1 MDLTL
6 FIQQFWNGLVNGV
19 GYVQFALGMALIF
32 GVLRV
37 MNISHGELF
46 MVGAMTV
53 AALQLVFGM
62 NYFLALIPAV
72 VLVALL
78 GLIIN
83 RVAIR
88 PLLNAPELSTL
99 LSTLAMS
106 YILLN
111 IGRVIWPRPLTVK
124 TVFNDT
130 LQFGDILVTQS
141 SVMSIILG
149 AVVITALYLFLKNA
163 RMGKEIQATAQN
175 RRGAS
180 LIGINVKGIYDI
192 TFIISATLAALGGIL
207 VAPVWQPSTSMGQYV
222 LLKGFAILVVGGL
235 GNLGGCIIIGLAA
248 GVAEALFGN
257 YVSSYY
263 KEGFLFVIMIIALFF
278 KPQGLFSKD

>member
-1 MDLTL
+1 MDWTL

-46 MVGAMTV
+46 MIGAMTV
-53 AALQLVFGM
+53 ASLEQIFGM
-62 NYFLALIPAV
+62 NFFLALIPAV
-72 VLVALL
+72 VVVGIL
-78 GLIIN
+78 GLICN

-111 IGRVIWPRPLTVK
+111 IGRIIWPRPLTV
-124 TVFNDT
+124 TTPFDET
-130 LQFGDILVTQS
+130 LQLGNILVTES
-141 SVMSIILG
+141 SVMSIILV
-149 AVVITALYLFLKNA
+149 AVVIAVLYLFLKNA
-163 RMGKEIQATAQN
+163 RLGKEIQATAQN
-175 RRGAS
+175 RKGAN

-192 TFIISATLAALGGIL
+192 TFIISAALAALGGVL

-235 GNLGGCIIIGLAA
+235 GNLGGCIVIGLAA

-263 KEGFLFVIMIIALFF
+263 KEGFLFVIMIIALFI
-278 KPQGLFSKD
+278 KPEGLFSKD

>member
-1 MDLTL
+1 
-6 FIQQFWNGLVNGV
+6 LV
-19 GYVQFALGMALIF
+19 
-32 GVLRV
+32 
-37 MNISHGELF
+37 
-46 MVGAMTV
+46 
-53 AALQLVFGM
+53 
-62 NYFLALIPAV
+62 
-72 VLVALL
+72 
-78 GLIIN
+78 IN